1 MKLLGSLTSPF
12 VRKARIVLAEKKIEY
27 SFELDNP
34 WDEKS
39 RVPDANPLGKVPVL
53 VLEDDSTLFDSRVI
67 VEFLDSVSPISRLV
81 PANNREKIEV
91 KRWEALAD
99 GVLDAAVAVVL
110 ERRRPAKQRS
120 EATIKRQME
129 KIERGLAVMSRDL
142 ADKPWC
148 TGNAFTL
155 ADIACGVALGYLDF
169 RHGEYDWRVLYPNLA
184 RLAAKLAE
192 RPLCGYRRAMPRG
205 RGKFEIGINA
215 AAGMLTS
222 WSRWHNAGRWT
233 VRCRAATVDR
243 SPKPRGQVL
252 EQAQKRIVTLLS
264 AGNRSCHFRNRRSPA
279 RPEQLVKQRQAAMT
293 LVGST
298 LSVGRHG
305 AGQGSV

>member
-27 SFELDNP
+27 TFELDNP

-99 GVLDAAVAVVL
+99 GVLDAAVAVVM
-110 ERRRPAKQRS
+110 ERRRPAKQKS
-120 EATIKRQME
+120 EAAIKRQMD
-129 KIERGLAVMSRDL
+129 KIERGVAVMARDL
-142 ADKPWC
+142 DDKPWC

-169 RHGEYDWRVLYPNLA
+169 RYAVENWRDRRPALA
-184 RLAAKLAE
+184 RWYEAFAR
-192 RPLCGYRRAMPRG
+192 RPSM
-205 RGKFEIGINA
+205 
-215 AAGMLTS
+215 
-222 WSRWHNAGRWT
+222 
-233 VRCRAATVDR
+233 VATV
-243 SPKPRGQVL
+243 PR
-252 EQAQKRIVTLLS
+252 EPS
-264 AGNRSCHFRNRRSPA
+264 
-279 RPEQLVKQRQAAMT
+279 
-293 LVGST
+293 
-298 LSVGRHG
+298 
-305 AGQGSV
+305 